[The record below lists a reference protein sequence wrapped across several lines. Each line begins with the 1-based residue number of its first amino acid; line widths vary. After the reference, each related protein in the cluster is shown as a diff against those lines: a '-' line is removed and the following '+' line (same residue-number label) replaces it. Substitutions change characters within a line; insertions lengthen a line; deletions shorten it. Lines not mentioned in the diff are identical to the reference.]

1 MGQELL
7 VRQEDKDYY
16 ISDVNTDG
24 DVLYCVK
31 EIYKSEFVE
40 DRYMKTYQ
48 VSLNGKH
55 YSMLEKMLCS
65 DRAGQLAKNQH
76 INGYELFSDML
87 HDICSPVTDGWS
99 TFEIILEE
107 SVEELDLLRLMT
119 KVVYPENEDYFVGQ
133 IGQHF
138 QCEKDFEF
146 QIYLKF

>member
-1 MGQELL
+1 
-7 VRQEDKDYY
+7 
-16 ISDVNTDG
+16 
-24 DVLYCVK
+24 
-31 EIYKSEFVE
+31 
-40 DRYMKTYQ
+40 MKTYQ

-119 KVVYPENEDYFVGQ
+119 KAVYPENEDYFVGQ

-146 QIYLKF
+146 QIY

>member
-1 MGQELL
+1 
-7 VRQEDKDYY
+7 
-16 ISDVNTDG
+16 
-24 DVLYCVK
+24 
-31 EIYKSEFVE
+31 
-40 DRYMKTYQ
+40 MKTYQ
-48 VSLNGKH
+48 VSLNGKQ
-55 YSMLEKMLCS
+55 YGMLEKMLCS
-65 DRAGQLAKNQH
+65 SRAEQLAKNQH

-87 HDICSPVTDGWS
+87 NDICSPATDGWS

-146 QIYLKF
+146 QIDLKF